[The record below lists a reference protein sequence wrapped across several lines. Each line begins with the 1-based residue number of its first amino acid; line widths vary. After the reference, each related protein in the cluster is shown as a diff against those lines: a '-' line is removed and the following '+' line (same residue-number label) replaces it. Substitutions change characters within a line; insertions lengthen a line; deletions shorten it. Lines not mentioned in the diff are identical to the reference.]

1 MYKSDRKWRLQHVKE
16 QIQECLEGF
25 KFMTNNE
32 ENRNALKEEVEDIID
47 DELCSMTMD
56 YPNVVIKTNPDNPTE
71 ISIEPADEFTEKLM
85 YEIYNS

>member
-1 MYKSDRKWRLQHVKE
+1 
-16 QIQECLEGF
+16 
-25 KFMTNNE
+25 MTNNE
-32 ENRNALKEEVEDIID
+32 ENRNTLKEDVEDII

-85 YEIYNS
+85 NEIYNS

>member
-1 MYKSDRKWRLQHVKE
+1 MYKSDRNWRLQHVKE

-32 ENRNALKEEVEDIID
+32 ENRNTLKEEIEDIID
-47 DELCSMTMD
+47 EELCSMTMD
-56 YPNVVIKTNPDNPTE
+56 YPNVVIKTNPDNHTE

-85 YEIYNS
+85 NEIYNS